1 MSSCRAELLRRDA
14 AIPDNYEFPSP
25 RYCASLRFFVVSC
38 REAGGECREG
48 SNSPALQLM
57 SRQNARMALVSSS
70 GHSDG
75 RKCPQPS
82 PIAPP
87 LTRSPSVATVARRR
101 RRPLYDL
108 LTSAVVKTVAKA
120 QGGDDRSEKKRKNV
134 MAIDSAA

>member
-1 MSSCRAELLRRDA
+1 MA
-14 AIPDNYEFPSP
+14 AASP
-25 RYCASLRFFVVSC
+25 
-38 REAGGECREG
+38 
-48 SNSPALQLM
+48 
-57 SRQNARMALVSSS
+57 S

-82 PIAPP
+82 PIALP